1 MKGGEGERRGER
13 RGAETAAQAW
23 AAHVSPPHR
32 NKNSSGGLAP
42 PTPRGAA
49 RGRGRRGRGRGARP
63 TRGVTRAPPRRP
75 LSGRPPRAAPPP
87 NNTPTS
93 LIGLT
98 SKQASDCGRAEEE
111 GRGRGVGAGGRRVV
125 ALAPRRRSRAPPRTM
140 PPSPRASGRW
150 ARGDKGEQANEAA
163 AGGAPR
169 GPGRTERTEER
180 CGDEACARPT
190 IKLPFPGFSAN
201 YFLTL
206 HYRYGGP
213 GRLAPGSLRVHLDLL
228 LACFRARYQQ
238 RVRRELAAVVCVFCL
253 AFPLWWR
260 RSR

>member
-1 MKGGEGERRGER
+1 MRGGEGERTGGDE
-13 RGAETAAQAW
+13 GAPRQPPRHGQHTAVRPIETKTA
-23 AAHVSPPHR
+23 P
-32 NKNSSGGLAP
+32 LAP

-63 TRGVTRAPPRRP
+63 TRGLHAPPRRR
-75 LSGRPPRAAPPP
+75 LSGRPHRAHPAPPPP

-140 PPSPRASGRW
+140 PPSPRTSGRW
-150 ARGDKGEQANEAA
+150 ARGDKVKQANGAA

-180 CGDEACARPT
+180 CGDEA
-190 IKLPFPGFSAN
+190 
-201 YFLTL
+201 
-206 HYRYGGP
+206 
-213 GRLAPGSLRVHLDLL
+213 
-228 LACFRARYQQ
+228 
-238 RVRRELAAVVCVFCL
+238 
-253 AFPLWWR
+253 
-260 RSR
+260 